1 MFSYSL
7 PLQGGDTK
15 LNFFPTAV
23 RAEAAAAAL
32 SPTAVRAGERAAVT
46 AKTKYL
52 KIESTHA
59 LREVNERSE

>member
-46 AKTKYL
+46 AKTKD
-52 KIESTHA
+52 
-59 LREVNERSE
+59 